1 MAGSAWRA
9 AEAGL
14 WVIPNAG
21 SRDARTTYRS
31 ALAPPRRLDNE
42 AMEPSLGLIVGVAAL
57 AGFVQGLSGFGFSLV
72 ALSIWAWTLDPKL
85 AAVLAVAGGFTGQV
99 IAAVTLRRGFEWARL
114 MPFVAGGLLGLP
126 LGLMLLP
133 HLDPIWF
140 KAVIGGVLFVWCP
153 LMLAS
158 RRLPHVQLGGRLAD
172 GVAGAMGGVG
182 GALGGLTGAIPTL
195 WCTLRGYPRD
205 IQRSIIQNFN
215 LAFLGLTLLGY
226 LATGVVQASMALPIA
241 VTAPAILIT
250 TLVGARV
257 YVGISDL
264 AFHRIVLSLLTA
276 SGVAMLAHSLPQLL
290 KRLAAA

>member
-1 MAGSAWRA
+1 MG
-9 AEAGL
+9 G
-14 WVIPNAG
+14 IPNG
-21 SRDARTTYRS
+21 ESRDIRTACRS
-31 ALAPPRRLDNE
+31 ALAPPRRLDND

-133 HLDPIWF
+133 HLDPLWF

-264 AFHRIVLSLLTA
+264 AFHRIVLTLLTT
-276 SGVAMLAHSLPQLL
+276 SGIAMLAHSLPQLL
-290 KRLAAA
+290 TRVAAA